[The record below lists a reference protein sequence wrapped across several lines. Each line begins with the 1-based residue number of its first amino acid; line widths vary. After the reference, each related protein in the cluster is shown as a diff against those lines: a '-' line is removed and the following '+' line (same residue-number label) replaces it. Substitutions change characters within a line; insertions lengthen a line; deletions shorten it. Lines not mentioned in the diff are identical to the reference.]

1 MKQHVFHL
9 PFTQQGRERR
19 AWRTPGR
26 KQRIVAAISA
36 HITSP
41 IRRKALDREARR
53 IRSELIAEFDGED
66 TFPLQPVVRGI
77 DRNLY
82 PALYRAAPDLS
93 PPSVIETTIE
103 RYRREHGG
111 MAPSLMYLD
120 EEMLL
125 AYLRVVAPELFVFRS
140 ANGKHTVCLRPA
152 PELAARMAMCYQ
164 GYGAE
169 MLTEQDP
176 KGMAARA
183 K

>member
-1 MKQHVFHL
+1 M
-9 PFTQQGRERR
+9 
-19 AWRTPGR
+19 
-26 KQRIVAAISA
+26 AALSA

-41 IRRKALDREARR
+41 IRRKALEREARR
-53 IRSELIAEFDGED
+53 VRRELVAEFDGED

-82 PALYRAAPDLS
+82 PALYRTAPDIS
-93 PPSVIETTIE
+93 PATAIETTIE
-103 RYRREHGG
+103 RYRAEHGG
-111 MAPSLMYLD
+111 MAPSLMFLD

-164 GYGAE
+164 GYV
-169 MLTEQDP
+169 TESPTSQDP
-176 KGMAARA
+176 KGMAAHA